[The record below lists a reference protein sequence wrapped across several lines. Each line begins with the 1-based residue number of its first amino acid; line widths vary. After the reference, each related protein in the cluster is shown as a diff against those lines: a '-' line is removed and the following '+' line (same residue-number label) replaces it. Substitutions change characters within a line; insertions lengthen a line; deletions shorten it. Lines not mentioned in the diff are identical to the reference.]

1 MNYDEILSA
10 LGIDPWHV
18 RKITFLKNNRI
29 KVYWKDGVSQ
39 IFIIQNYGNQNQ
51 HSGSGSAS

>member
-1 MNYDEILSA
+1 MNYNEILSA

-18 RKITFLKNNRI
+18 RKVTFLKNNRI

-39 IFIIQNYGNQNQ
+39 IFIIQNYGIQSKNAR
-51 HSGSGSAS
+51 SGSTS